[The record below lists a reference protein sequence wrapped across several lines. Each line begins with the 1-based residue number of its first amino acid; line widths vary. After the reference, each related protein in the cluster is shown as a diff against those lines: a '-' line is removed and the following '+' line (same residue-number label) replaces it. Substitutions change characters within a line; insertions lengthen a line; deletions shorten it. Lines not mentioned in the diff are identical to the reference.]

1 MENIVNN
8 INTEVTSTNP
18 ERLHTVLI
26 VSFETTKKRYYFE
39 VPVNELSGHANKI
52 EIKVEAKS
60 RLVKINWNSS
70 QTTFDYSAAGVSTY
84 TIQKR
89 GLFDLD

>member
-39 VPVNELSGHANKI
+39 VLGNNVKAIIYSFQNAKKLNKI
-52 EIKVEAKS
+52 TVIILGFAMGIIT
-60 RLVKINWNSS
+60 L
-70 QTTFDYSAAGVSTY
+70 
-84 TIQKR
+84 TIV
-89 GLFDLD
+89 L

>member
-26 VSFETTKKRYYFE
+26 VSFETTKKRY
-39 VPVNELSGHANKI
+39 
-52 EIKVEAKS
+52 
-60 RLVKINWNSS
+60 
-70 QTTFDYSAAGVSTY
+70 
-84 TIQKR
+84 
-89 GLFDLD
+89 